1 LLVLISDRKIFDN
14 LSFAGPTWV
23 SETAMKQRGEYVMD
37 QRASITSGASSIGA
51 ENDGTEQLV
60 EAFCHSVITGK
71 PAVNLVEEA
80 YYSSVLALLG
90 IQATEEKTLVKFPD
104 KYKIPYLNF
113 A

>member
-1 LLVLISDRKIFDN
+1 MDK
-14 LSFAGPTWV
+14 V
-23 SETAMKQRGEYVMD
+23 S
-37 QRASITSGASSIGA
+37 STSGASSVGA
-51 ENDGTEQLV
+51 DNDGSVQLV

-90 IQATEEKTLVKFPD
+90 IQAMEEQRIVQFPD
-104 KYKIPYLNF
+104 LYKIPYLNF